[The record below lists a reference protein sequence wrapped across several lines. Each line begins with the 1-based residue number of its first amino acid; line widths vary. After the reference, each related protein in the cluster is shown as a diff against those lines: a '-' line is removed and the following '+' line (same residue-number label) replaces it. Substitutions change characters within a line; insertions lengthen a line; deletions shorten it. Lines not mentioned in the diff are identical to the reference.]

1 MTNNKT
7 VSVELTRAE
16 ICDLIITCS
25 VRQSE
30 KDGKKWSVLYNKLVK
45 QLKEFDAANGKKH

>member
-16 ICDLIITCS
+16 ICDLILTCS
-25 VRQSE
+25 VRQGE
-30 KDGKKWSVLYNKLVK
+30 KDGKKWSVLYNKLMK